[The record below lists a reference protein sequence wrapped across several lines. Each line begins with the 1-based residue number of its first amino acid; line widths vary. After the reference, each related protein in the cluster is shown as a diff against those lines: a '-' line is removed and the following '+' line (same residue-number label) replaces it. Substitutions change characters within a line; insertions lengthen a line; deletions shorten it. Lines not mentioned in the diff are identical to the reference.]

1 VKLERTRAKI
11 CRADLAG
18 EPVNDHRHRVAGVID
33 KQLVT
38 AEMGLPH
45 RDRRSRRPTAV
56 QLAKPHPS
64 GWRSMY
70 SSHSIAKVTCLRLS
84 ARWIVDLAPIG
95 FEMTAM
101 TLLGADCSTVISAG
115 NGQLS
120 PALASRFN
128 VNRTVECNT
137 DAAGNLVEPDP
148 RRFSTE
154 ARHALGASASSLLA
168 SAPPC
173 KSQRG
178 GP

>member
-1 VKLERTRAKI
+1 
-11 CRADLAG
+11 
-18 EPVNDHRHRVAGVID
+18 
-33 KQLVT
+33 
-38 AEMGLPH
+38 
-45 RDRRSRRPTAV
+45 
-56 QLAKPHPS
+56 
-64 GWRSMY
+64 MY

-173 KSQRG
+173 KKPKERTLIGPAEDLPTRARSSRNG
-178 GP
+178 GRNHLRTPSDIKSE